1 MPVTIT
7 IELEKHDTLLAAL
20 ERAGLLRSLNERVI
34 EAAGLPVVGTLP
46 VGVHVPGPP
55 VQTPYDHEMH
65 THREPPAE
73 TVIVDMPPDSP
84 PDSGKRSRGRPK
96 GTTATVMAARK
107 ADPEPTMP
115 APSLDYVV
123 RRYGGE
129 TDSEHATAKSAMA
142 RLIELVGAAGDLQA
156 LDELMDCNGDLVEA
170 LRADDAAEVQ
180 RVVEETRADLTPPAP
195 PQAEPQPEPEAP
207 APAAPTAPTWPFN
220 QDNVTLTAITPD
232 QKGGRDVVWAIATG
246 AAPKYGHLVALALLE
261 QHGVQKLS
269 SITDPAD
276 PRWAKIAE
284 DGAKI
289 LGLPMAAPAGGL
301 M

>member
-7 IELEKHDTLLAAL
+7 VTADCVEAVHEEIERIMWGRRPPPVVVLDPANNLGAPTPGQMPSAMTPQTDPPQEV
-20 ERAGLLRSLNERVI
+20 RAGDTI
-34 EAAGLPVVGTLP
+34 
-46 VGVHVPGPP
+46 
-55 VQTPYDHEMH
+55 
-65 THREPPAE
+65 
-73 TVIVDMPPDSP
+73 IVDMP

-129 TDSEHATAKSAMA
+129 TDSEHPTAKSAMA

-284 DGAKI
+284 DGAKV